1 MSKGNAYI
9 VRVPVMVDVEIWT
22 SAVNGEEAILSVL
35 NSIPKEV
42 TRVTKNS
49 SIHFVAFEGEAQSK
63 RVMGN

>member
-22 SAVNGEEAILSVL
+22 SAENGEEAIYSVL

-42 TRVTKNS
+42 TRITKNAS
-49 SIHFVAFEGEAQSK
+49 FHFIGFNGEAQSK
-63 RVMGN
+63 RVVGN